1 MRRRGV
7 GITLVAFVLG
17 ALSAHAPLGAQSRRG
32 NVSLDTVTFAPALDV
47 DISASKRIARGLYVR
62 DFIEGAGRWVHRGD
76 EVTVRYVG
84 SLADGQP
91 FTAPNESPAAFK
103 LGART
108 VIEGWERGI
117 TGMRVG
123 GRRQLI
129 IAPDL
134 GYRDKQQ
141 GSIPPYSVLVFE
153 IELLSVK

>member
-1 MRRRGV
+1 MRQRV
-7 GITLVAFVLG
+7 TTFVVFVLG
-17 ALSAHAPLGAQSRRG
+17 ALSAHAPLSAQSRRG
-32 NVSLDTVTFAPALDV
+32 DVSLDTVTFAPALDV
-47 DISASKRIARGLYVR
+47 DIAASKRIARGLYAR
-62 DFIEGAGRWVHRGD
+62 DFVEGNGRWVHRGD
-76 EVTVRYVG
+76 EVTVRFMG
-84 SLADGQP
+84 SLADGKP
-91 FTAPNESPAAFK
+91 FTAPNESPVAFK

-129 IAPDL
+129 VAPDL

-141 GSIPPYSVLVFE
+141 GPIPPYSVLVFE